1 MDKLRL
7 LFAKVLKVN
16 YEEISEETSSRNIV
30 QWDSLVSMALIARLE
45 DDFEVEFTIDEIRQ
59 INSVAA
65 ARKIL
70 IDKGFIDRL
79 KEE

>member
-70 IDKGFIDRL
+70 IDKGFIDKL